1 MCYKKRV
8 LQNRVLSKSSE
19 KINEYITLLI
29 ENYNAIV
36 RYTKTNTDNLSENH
50 KALIFS
56 KIESW
61 RVISLKCFEK
71 LNCNI
76 EIPENLDLVGGEGE
90 INMATID
97 QKMSYMCASMIRK
110 TMVVIH

>member
-1 MCYKKRV
+1 MSNFDIGIFEKLISELCVVKQRV
-8 LQNRVLSKSSE
+8 LQSRALSKNSE
-19 KINEYITLLI
+19 KVKEYIALWI

-36 RYTKTNTDNLSENH
+36 GYTKTNTDSLLENH

-76 EIPENLDLVGGEGE
+76 EIPENLDW
-90 INMATID
+90 
-97 QKMSYMCASMIRK
+97 
-110 TMVVIH
+110 